1 MNKTN
6 IFRMFKTDLGSYKS
20 FYVNSPF
27 IISEGIIQGYLY
39 ALLIKDDIPN
49 IVITT
54 NCYPNWMPYSL
65 MKNYY
70 TERQERLTKACKK
83 KFKGK
88 PLLYLFVING
98 NYILNK

>member
-20 FYVNSPF
+20 F
-27 IISEGIIQGYLY
+27 ILSEGIIQGYLY

-88 PLLYLFVING
+88 PLLYLFMVNG
-98 NYILNK
+98 NDILNK

>member
-1 MNKTN
+1 MNRTN
-6 IFRMFKTDLGSYKS
+6 IFRLFKNDLGSYKS
-20 FYVNSPF
+20 FH
-27 IISEGIIQGYLY
+27 IKTLLMLSEDIIQGYLY
-39 ALLIKDDIPN
+39 ALLIKDNISY

-98 NYILNK
+98 NDILNK